1 MKINSI
7 NKNYQNN
14 NTNFNGKFKNN
25 ELLNK
30 SLEKASDYDLK
41 KFGSLLRRMKAQND
55 NFVFSIDSSKYYFN
69 AYYKSLEIE
78 LLKSGEQKLT
88 VFPVGKQTKR
98 HEDEFTDN
106 VFNDVIKKINKKLEE
121 IYPEQEITKAKR
133 ENSLAKIYK
142 NLD

>member
-55 NFVFSIDSSKYYFN
+55 NFVFSIDSSKYNLN
-69 AYYKSLEIE
+69 AYYKNLEIE

-88 VFPVGKQTKR
+88 VFPVVKQTKR

-106 VFNDVIKKINKKLEE
+106 VFNDVIKNINKKLEE

>member
-55 NFVFSIDSSKYYFN
+55 NFVFSIDSSKYDLN
-69 AYYKSLEIE
+69 AYYKNLEIE

-98 HEDEFTDN
+98 YEDEFTDN
-106 VFNDVIKKINKKLEE
+106 VFNNVIKKINKKLEE

>member
-1 MKINSI
+1 MKINPI
-7 NKNYQNN
+7 NN
-14 NTNFNGKFKNN
+14 NQTNFNGKFKNN

-55 NFVFSIDSSKYYFN
+55 NFVFSIDSSKYNLN
-69 AYYKSLEIE
+69 AYYKNLEIE

-98 HEDEFTDN
+98 HEDKFTDN

>member
-55 NFVFSIDSSKYYFN
+55 NFVFSIDSSKYDLN
-69 AYYKSLEIE
+69 AYYKNLEIE

-106 VFNDVIKKINKKLEE
+106 VFNNVIKKINKKLEE

>member
-1 MKINSI
+1 MKINPI
-7 NKNYQNN
+7 NN
-14 NTNFNGKFKNN
+14 NQTNFNGKFKNN

-55 NFVFSIDSSKYYFN
+55 NFVFSIDSSKYDFN
-69 AYYKSLEIE
+69 AYYKNLEIE

-88 VFPVGKQTKR
+88 VIPVGKQTKR

>member
-55 NFVFSIDSSKYYFN
+55 NFVFSIDSSKYDLN
-69 AYYKSLEIE
+69 AYYKNLEIE
-78 LLKSGEQKLT
+78 
-88 VFPVGKQTKR
+88 
-98 HEDEFTDN
+98 
-106 VFNDVIKKINKKLEE
+106 
-121 IYPEQEITKAKR
+121 
-133 ENSLAKIYK
+133 
-142 NLD
+142 